1 MELRWP
7 WVLVVVPIVVLVAVV
22 WWSRRPRR
30 VVPTDALRMAHVAR
44 LRSLPRYRQLRRRR
58 LVGAVWLTVGTLLA
72 LAGTTLLV
80 ARPQEV
86 RTERVERSRDVML
99 CLDASGSMDPFNE
112 RVVAEVRRVLDRLAG
127 ARAGLTIFSGG
138 ALTIVPLTDD
148 LGAVEDQLVL
158 AQRNFFLEGYD
169 FVAGIDLDSSTRA
182 SLLGDGIASCV
193 ERFDRL
199 DEDRARS
206 ILVTS
211 DNDPAGR
218 PVYSVAEGAELAAD
232 KGIVVHAVA
241 SPRTAD
247 GAATVEFED
256 AATATGGTFA
266 TLGEDGSAEAIVERI
281 EAQEAR
287 RTRLPPRE
295 VVTDAPGPGTAVAAA
310 GFGVL
315 ALGWVAQSA
324 RAVRRRRT

>member
-7 WVLVVVPIVVLVAVV
+7 WVLVVVPLVVLAAIA

-30 VVPTDALRMAHVAR
+30 VVPADALRMAHVAR
-44 LRSLPRYRQLRRRR
+44 LRSLPRFRQLRRRR
-58 LVGAVWLTVGTLLA
+58 LVGAVWLIAGTLLA

-86 RTERVERSRDVML
+86 RTEQVERSRDVML

-112 RVVAEVRRVLDRLAG
+112 RVVAEVREVFDRLAG

-148 LGAVEDQLVL
+148 LGFLEDQLAL
-158 AQRNFFLEGYD
+158 AERNFFVAGYD
-169 FVAGIDLDSSTRA
+169 FVAGVDLDSSARA

-199 DEDRARS
+199 EEDRARS
-206 ILVTS
+206 LIVTS
-211 DNDPAGR
+211 DNDPSGR
-218 PVYSVAEGAELAAD
+218 PVYTVAGGADFAAE
-232 KGIVVHAVA
+232 KGIVVHAIA

-247 GAATVEFED
+247 GAATREFRD
-256 AATATGGTFA
+256 AAEATGGTFA
-266 TLGEDGSAEAIVERI
+266 TLGEDGSADAIVERI

-287 RTRLPPRE
+287 RTRLPPRKI
-295 VVTDAPGPGTAVAAA
+295 VTDAPTAGTAIAAA
-310 GFGVL
+310 GLGFLAFGWMVQ
-315 ALGWVAQSA
+315 AVG
-324 RAVRRRRT
+324 AVRRRRP